1 MKTYLN
7 APQVAKLFGVNI
19 QTVRAYIRSGELPA
33 AKVGRRYVV
42 SGDDIDT
49 FIEAR
54 KEARQVE
61 EAGAVKDAAKKPA
74 GKGRSE
80 K

>member
-7 APQVAKLFGVNI
+7 TPQVAKLFGVNI

-49 FIEAR
+49 FVQAR
-54 KEARQVE
+54 KESRKVE
-61 EAGAVKDAAKKPA
+61 DAGNAKGAKKEPA

>member
-42 SGDDIDT
+42 SGDRPAPSVHDVDRDPT
-49 FIEAR
+49 PMSLFLA
-54 KEARQVE
+54 VE
-61 EAGAVKDAAKKPA
+61 SSFAWTREP
-74 GKGRSE
+74 SIW
-80 K
+80 